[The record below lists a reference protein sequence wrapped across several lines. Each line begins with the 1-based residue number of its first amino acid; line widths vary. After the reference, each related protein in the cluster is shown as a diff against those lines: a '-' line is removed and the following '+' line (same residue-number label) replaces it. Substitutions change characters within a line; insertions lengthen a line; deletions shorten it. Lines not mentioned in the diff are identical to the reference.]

1 MTEKQIIESFER
13 YVNTQHDEYAM
24 VIEYGDKRN
33 EQIERN
39 LKILDRVVD
48 LLEEKRKE
56 RRAQKVKYAIEQA
69 LTVPLHYTYDDIEQC
84 IANFAK
90 GKDFIWCREDDKLF

>member
-13 YVNTQHDEYAM
+13 YVNTQHDEYTM

-33 EQIERN
+33 EQIEQN

-48 LLEEKRKE
+48 LLGEKRK
-56 RRAQKVKYAIEQA
+56 
-69 LTVPLHYTYDDIEQC
+69 
-84 IANFAK
+84 IANC
-90 GKDFIWCREDDKLF
+90 GMSEIV

>member
-13 YVNTQHDEYAM
+13 YVNTQHDEYRM
-24 VIEYGDKRN
+24 VIEYGDRRN

-48 LLEEKRKE
+48 LLEEKCKE
-56 RRAQKVKYAIEQA
+56 RRTQKVKYAIEQT
-69 LTVPLHYTYDDIEQC
+69 LTVPLHYTYDDIERC
-84 IANFAK
+84 IASFAK
-90 GKDFIWCREDDKLF
+90 VKDFIWCCEDDKLF

>member
-1 MTEKQIIESFER
+1 MTEKQIIENFEQ
-13 YVNTQHDEYAM
+13 YVNTQHDEYTM

-39 LKILDRVVD
+39 LKTLDRVVD
-48 LLEEKRKE
+48 LLEDKCKE
-56 RRAQKVKYAIEQA
+56 RRTQKVKYAIEQT
-69 LTVPLHYTYDDIEQC
+69 LTVPLHYTYDDIERC

-90 GKDFIWCREDDKLF
+90 GKDFIWCCEDDKLF